1 MPSYSVQPY
10 ILPLKFALN
19 LRNIQLVEAALSLN
33 GDCRC
38 HAGALPGDGATHHI
52 AGGGMTDPVATRDPA
67 GTDQIPDALG

>member
-10 ILPLKFALN
+10 LLPLKFALN

-38 HAGALPGDGATHHI
+38 HAGALPGDGAAHHVARRCVTDAVT
-52 AGGGMTDPVATRDPA
+52 AGNAA
-67 GTDQIPDALG
+67 GADQMLDALR

>member
-38 HAGALPGDGATHHI
+38 HAGALPGDGAAHHVARGRMANPI
-52 AGGGMTDPVATRDPA
+52 APGNAARANQVFDS
-67 GTDQIPDALG
+67 LG